1 MSDRDLSGRATQG
14 PPERIEPDAI
24 LEALTEF
31 RLEHGELPELVLGRL
46 LDIPLWKDFKQA
58 RLPAADIPQALREAD
73 PALRYLP
80 QVELRKG
87 DATRVVRIGGRV
99 LSYHVLAPYPG
110 WSVFQPEIE
119 AALDA
124 VFVKLQAPQVC
135 RISFRYINLLRP
147 DGHHI
152 HGVQDTNIALRVGGN
167 VITESLAVTYNRS
180 DPDHTVAVKVAT
192 PDFVT
197 GTAPPGYSL
206 LCDIDVFTKP
216 NDLITDYA
224 SAMRWIQTA
233 HTLEKTEFFSILPE
247 AISRRLTVTPKE
259 SHNV

>member
-1 MSDRDLSGRATQG
+1 MARPRSLIQPKMASCSNRAGRAASPAG
-14 PPERIEPDAI
+14 GVPEEPCSPRRA
-24 LEALTEF
+24 TKY
-31 RLEHGELPELVLGRL
+31 GRTW
-46 LDIPLWKDFKQA
+46 DNGISDV
-58 RLPAADIPQALREAD
+58 READ

-110 WSVFQPEIE
+110 WSVFRPEIE

-135 RISFRYINLLRP
+135 RISFRYINLLRA

-197 GTAPPGYSL
+197 GAAPPGYSL

-224 SAMRWIQTA
+224 SAMRWIQAA

-247 AISRRLTVTPKE
+247 AISRRLTVTPNKE